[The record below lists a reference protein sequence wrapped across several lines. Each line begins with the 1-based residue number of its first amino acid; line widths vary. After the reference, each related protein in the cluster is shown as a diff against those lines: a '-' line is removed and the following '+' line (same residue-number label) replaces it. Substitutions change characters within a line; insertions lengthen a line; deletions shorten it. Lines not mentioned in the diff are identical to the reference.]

1 VVLDVAIL
9 GKKSVIASRH
19 FKSFVYITFIHHVCC
34 SSHSIAMSALKSLY
48 ISHLISST
56 SVAFRKIAQAA
67 GGVQGQGELVPW
79 CHKFSSVFLS
89 CFDHILITV
98 CFCLSLMVSCFNVL
112 CHVVVSH

>member
-1 VVLDVAIL
+1 MWRCVVWCCFDFIFLDPNHPIKL
-9 GKKSVIASRH
+9 RNCTSLI
-19 FKSFVYITFIHHVCC
+19 SFL
-34 SSHSIAMSALKSLY
+34 SIALPALKSLY
-48 ISHLISST
+48 ISHLISAT